1 MNLVKHDR
9 TISADE
15 LVVFLNQL
23 INIDRDAMTKLILN
37 CKVPCSRQLALHPT
51 LQIAKENYDKKLY
64 SLGILGFLNGLF
76 STNEVPVIEAVFN
89 KDMQLIRFQRHR

>member
-1 MNLVKHDR
+1 MVKHDR

-23 INIDRDAMTKLILN
+23 INIDRDAITKLILN

-51 LQIAKENYDKKLY
+51 LQIAEKNYNEKIY
-64 SLGILGFLNGLF
+64 SLSILGFLNGLF

-89 KDMQLIRFQRHR
+89 KDMQLLRFQRHI